1 MDSDYYIKVVMIQL
15 MKLRKESMVNLK
27 TLKEN
32 SFSLSLLK
40 ATVKLIAKNFRSC
53 TEINIHRTPFMCCI

>member
-15 MKLRKESMVNLK
+15 MKSSKLRKAESMVNLK

-40 ATVKLIAKNFRSC
+40 ATVKLIARNFRSC
-53 TEINIHRTPFMCCI
+53 TEIKYS

>member
-15 MKLRKESMVNLK
+15 MKRSKLRKAESMVNLK

-32 SFSLSLLK
+32 SFSLSLSPES
-40 ATVKLIAKNFRSC
+40 NS
-53 TEINIHRTPFMCCI
+53 

>member
-1 MDSDYYIKVVMIQL
+1 MDSDYYIKVVMINPAHETE
-15 MKLRKESMVNLK
+15 KRESMVNLK
-27 TLKEN
+27 TCKEN

-53 TEINIHRTPFMCCI
+53 TEIKYS